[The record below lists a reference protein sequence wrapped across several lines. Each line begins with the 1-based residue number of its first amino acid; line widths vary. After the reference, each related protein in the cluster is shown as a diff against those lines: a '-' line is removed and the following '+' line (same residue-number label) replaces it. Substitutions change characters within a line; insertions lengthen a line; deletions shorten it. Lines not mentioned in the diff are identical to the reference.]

1 MKKYYV
7 NIKQEKIFVAE
18 IWAESKEVAVFKAN
32 KLAEKREDEWRD
44 GRKIA
49 YVKPVPKWS

>member
-1 MKKYYV
+1 M